1 MSVRDVGSERSTE
14 LTCGATGSGLRG
26 VNLCH
31 RIRREIE
38 LKSVAVTP
46 KRFVTSDSTIR
57 SGIPSQT
64 RVDDR
69 RATDPEKASTALSS
83 ILPSWWTPPIAHGQ
97 LTSNIRQCLKQCEV
111 REERRRPSGP
121 ARTARVALRPIK
133 SCPSPMLTK
142 APLSGKVRN
151 FLLLQAVNIA

>member
-1 MSVRDVGSERSTE
+1 MRDVGSERSTE
-14 LTCGATGSGLRG
+14 LTCGVTGSGLRG

-69 RATDPEKASTALSS
+69 WATDPEKASTALSS
-83 ILPSWWTPPIAHGQ
+83 ILPSWSI
-97 LTSNIRQCLKQCEV
+97 
-111 REERRRPSGP
+111 
-121 ARTARVALRPIK
+121 
-133 SCPSPMLTK
+133 SPT
-142 APLSGKVRN
+142 R
-151 FLLLQAVNIA
+151 LQARPVCPLTICAGHLRRSMPG